1 MKNLSN
7 FIKESYTIS
16 KDYDSLYNDV
26 VTIFRNWLGDAD
38 DRYEQIN
45 DIKMFINDDN
55 DMVYD
60 CIIDQLK
67 NEYNYDVENIDNDE
81 LYDILKSAAQYVINK
96 H

>member
-1 MKNLSN
+1 MKKLSN
-7 FIKESYTIS
+7 FIKESYTLS
-16 KDYDSLYNDV
+16 NDHDSLYNDV
-26 VTIFRNWLGDAD
+26 VIIFRNWLDDAD

-67 NEYNYDVENIDNDE
+67 NEYDYDVENIDNDE
-81 LYDILKSAAQYVINK
+81 LYDILKSAAQHVINK
-96 H
+96 R